1 MTAENEEKMAEEI
14 EAAKT
19 ERKITIDG
27 VEYAADQ
34 LPEAARAQVVNLRAT
49 DQEIL
54 RLEQQLAIFR
64 TARAAYAQALK
75 SQLEDV
81 KNGPEH

>member
-1 MTAENEEKMAEEI
+1 MAEEI
-14 EAAKT
+14 KAAKT

-34 LPEAARAQVVNLRAT
+34 LSEAARTQVVNLRAT

-54 RLEQQLAIFR
+54 RLEQQLAIYR

-75 SQLEDV
+75 SQLSES
-81 KNGPEH
+81 KTPAH

>member
-1 MTAENEEKMAEEI
+1 MTEETKAD
-14 EAAKT
+14 AS
-19 ERKITIDG
+19 ERKLTIDG

-34 LPEAARAQVVNLRAT
+34 LSERARAQVVNLRAT

>member
-1 MTAENEEKMAEEI
+1 MAEEI
-14 EAAKT
+14 KGAKT
-19 ERKITIDG
+19 ERKLTIDG

-34 LPEAARAQVVNLRAT
+34 LSDAARTQVVNLRAT

-64 TARAAYAQALK
+64 TARSAYAQALK
-75 SQLEDV
+75 NQLNEV
-81 KNGPEH
+81 KAPAH

>member
-1 MTAENEEKMAEEI
+1 MAEEI
-14 EAAKT
+14 TGAKT
-19 ERKITIDG
+19 ERKLTIDG

-34 LPEAARAQVVNLRAT
+34 LSDAARTQVVNLRAT

-64 TARAAYAQALK
+64 TARSAYAQALK
-75 SQLEDV
+75 NQLNEV
-81 KNGPEH
+81 KAPAH